1 MKSDLVD
8 IALDLKQD
16 RELSYAVWQG
26 DYEIDDRG
34 RRREKWIFLPKSLV
48 EKNDDGT
55 FTMPE
60 SLAMKK
66 GLI

>member
-1 MKSDLVD
+1 MRSHLVD

-26 DYEIDDRG
+26 DFEIDDHG

-60 SLAMKK
+60 SLAMEK